1 MRGIAAD
8 DRVRRDVIGGGDVV
22 VLRESNCFGVRES
35 HTHTRA
41 RAPAHTHREI
51 DRDRDIDRDRRTREI
66 DP

>member
-35 HTHTRA
+35 HTHT
-41 RAPAHTHREI
+41 HTHTQRE
-51 DRDRDIDRDRRTREI
+51 RQR
-66 DP
+66 